1 VTRIG
6 VVGTRAA
13 LALFLVAVSAAA
25 RAQTA
30 RLEQLRSEIEAREA
44 KARDLGKQAEGYLGE
59 LEAVDREL
67 AETRRSA
74 KLLRA
79 REREASDELVEARR
93 GVERSARAL
102 AQTERGLDARLVALY
117 KRDVT
122 GGQSALFVASDF
134 MSFARRREAL
144 ARIVAQDRELFA
156 RHTRARADFQA
167 SRERSEA
174 LLREVAEARREATS
188 RERSARERLVQRRN
202 LVASL
207 RTRAAREEKAA
218 AELRA
223 AAAHLEDTLR
233 RMPVSP
239 PAARG
244 SGLVRGSTPR
254 PLAGRVRAR
263 FGRQVDREFK
273 TTTLR
278 TGIEI
283 EAPAGTPVPA
293 IAAGRVLFA
302 GWFRGYGQMVILDH
316 GGGDLSVSGYLDEVH
331 VVAGDSVAAGQPI
344 GSVGETGSAS
354 GPGLYFEIRHDG
366 KAVDPMLWLAK

>member
-144 ARIVAQDRELFA
+144 ARIVAQ
-156 RHTRARADFQA
+156 
-167 SRERSEA
+167 ERSEA